1 MSGLRP
7 PSVSG
12 VPQRAR
18 QTIDVTELDAIKGD
32 IGPVGDRGPIG
43 PEGPIGPSNIAVI
56 EAHAAETQGIHGIA
70 DTALLI
76 VEGDSRLTDAR
87 PPTAHDHLI
96 AEVTGLQDALDAKLN
111 ANDASVMNSRT
122 PIGPAGGDLAGNF
135 PNPTVPG
142 ITTLVSLA
150 PSSSARN
157 VIQPTSSTVVPLVV
171 KGAISQASNIQE
183 WQSSSTTLSSVGAN
197 GWINAPR
204 FLASAVVGSGAL
216 EAAVT
221 GEAVSRV
228 KIGNTAF
235 LMGGGALSQDAQID
249 RPSAGVLR
257 MQGISAATTST
268 WIVRAVAS
276 QTSNLQEWQDSAG
289 GVGTRVAGTAA
300 DSVRTGALVAGG
312 SSGSVIGK
320 LTLYGGGNVPV
331 AVMRAGDAADLTQW
345 QSSAGVV
352 LARVS
357 SAGNVYGAQLSATVG
372 AGSTQAVIANV
383 TGDAGV
389 RWFVGGDGRHRWGP
403 GDGNMDVQLSRL
415 SAGSLFVLGL
425 SPATS
430 TTFVVRGI
438 AAQAGNLIEAQDSAG
453 TVLASVSSVGN
464 FVAGASTGLRGR
476 YLSDLTATIPYIDL
490 ALGTTM
496 AAIARS
502 ANQVPWTVRG
512 AASQTSNL
520 QEWQDSTAAVMAAIS
535 SVGHLGV
542 GTTPSPSIVFNLVKS
557 FGSSPVDQSTGS
569 KVAITL
575 APSGAFNGAYGAIN
589 QISMSAA
596 NTFTSN
602 YAYALFNQAY
612 FTGGGGTLGQL
623 AGLYCRTALG
633 GTSPT
638 GTVTNAQALY
648 IDPVAN
654 QAGGT
659 PNVTITNQYGILIA
673 NQGGGSGVNGLTVA
687 NAFGIYVSQQS
698 GSSTSAYAIYTQGG
712 QVRHEAGSASVIP
725 LVLRGAPSQ
734 SVNHLEIQNSS
745 SSVLARVASDGSIA
759 TTKQLAAGPA
769 AFLAGTS
776 HALSALAANQV
787 GLVVRGFTSQTSD
800 LQQWQDGNG
809 VAKTAVGPN
818 GDRVFTTYIRD
829 MTNAGA
835 FLQTQGPSL
844 PMLIQPASSST
855 VGLAVMGRASQTGD
869 LLQMHDSGS
878 VIQSRFNAAGQL
890 GIKAAAAPSA
900 LAGYGYLYVD
910 TGGALRYRG
919 PTTDTQLAIA

>member
-56 EAHAAETQGIHGIA
+56 EAHVVETQGIHGIA

-76 VEGDSRLTDAR
+76 VEGDPRLADAR

-111 ANDASVMNSRT
+111 ANDASVTDSRT
-122 PIGPAGGDLAGNF
+122 PIGPAGGDLAGTY

-150 PSSSARN
+150 PASSARN
-157 VIQPTSSTVVPLVV
+157 VIQATLPAVIPLITKGTTSQSADLFQAQDSTGTSKFRVLPDGSTVIGTGSTNAYLNINNATNSLGLQVRSVGGQTANLTQWMGSDGSTILGVVSSSGEMIAVGGYYLAAAKNTGFIGNNANSGLLVRSLAGAAGVPLAVRAAV
-171 KGAISQASNIQE
+171 SQA
-183 WQSSSTTLSSVGAN
+183 A
-197 GWINAPR
+197 
-204 FLASAVVGSGAL
+204 
-216 EAAVT
+216 
-221 GEAVSRV
+221 
-228 KIGNTAF
+228 
-235 LMGGGALSQDAQID
+235 
-249 RPSAGVLR
+249 
-257 MQGISAATTST
+257 
-268 WIVRAVAS
+268 
-276 QTSNLQEWQDSAG
+276 NLQEWQDSAG

-453 TVLASVSSVGN
+453 AVLASVSSVGN

-476 YLSDLTATIPYIDL
+476 YLSDLSATLPYIDL
-490 ALGTTM
+490 ALGTSM

-502 ANQVPWTVRG
+502 ANQVPWIVRG
-512 AASQTSNL
+512 AASQTTDL
-520 QEWQDSTAAVMAAIS
+520 VHHQDSAGIILSKFANNGSLQVVA
-535 SVGHLGV
+535 SVANTMGSG
-542 GTTPSPSIVFNLVKS
+542 GT
-557 FGSSPVDQSTGS
+557 
-569 KVAITL
+569 
-575 APSGAFNGAYGAIN
+575 AYGATILS
-589 QISMSAA
+589 IGTAA
-596 NTFTSN
+596 
-602 YAYALFNQAY
+602 A
-612 FTGGGGTLGQL
+612 
-623 AGLYCRTALG
+623 
-633 GTSPT
+633 
-638 GTVTNAQALY
+638 TN
-648 IDPVAN
+648 
-654 QAGGT
+654 
-659 PNVTITNQYGILIA
+659 
-673 NQGGGSGVNGLTVA
+673 
-687 NAFGIYVSQQS
+687 
-698 GSSTSAYAIYTQGG
+698 
-712 QVRHEAGSASVIP
+712 
-725 LVLRGAPSQ
+725 
-734 SVNHLEIQNSS
+734 
-745 SSVLARVASDGSIA
+745 
-759 TTKQLAAGPA
+759 K
-769 AFLAGTS
+769 
-776 HALSALAANQV
+776 
-787 GLVVRGFTSQTSD
+787 GLVVRGVASQTGN
-800 LQQWQDGNG
+800 LLEAQDSAGT
-809 VAKTAVGPN
+809 AKTAIGPN
-818 GDRVFTTYIRD
+818 GDRVLTTYIRD

-919 PTTDTQLAIA
+919 PTTDTQLAVA